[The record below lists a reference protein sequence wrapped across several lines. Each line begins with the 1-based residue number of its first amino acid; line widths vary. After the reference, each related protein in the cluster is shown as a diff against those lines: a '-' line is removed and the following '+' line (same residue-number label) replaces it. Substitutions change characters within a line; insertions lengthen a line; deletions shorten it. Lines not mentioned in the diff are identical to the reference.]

1 MEWRYPKNKAPL
13 FAVNGTCFINLEI
26 LNASIIVEKQSLM
39 VEVIQEDF
47 NESFYLGDDIH
58 AF

>member
-26 LNASIIVEKQSLM
+26 LNASIIEKQLLM
-39 VEVIQEDF
+39 VKVIQEDF
-47 NESFYLGDDIH
+47 
-58 AF
+58 